1 METHWS
7 YFQWYG
13 RWQRDISFYVS
24 VSVSVSLSVS
34 LSLVSVYIYIYI
46 WGGGGGGGGI
56 CTFSRTR
63 LNKKPWG
70 KKEEHFFSSTEIRTR
85 DRWRDFSE
93 CSPFDQ
99 GALWETGPQL
109 SLYYPAF
116 TSQSDSFAPITFSF
130 IALISERGVIN
141 VIMPLVSQ
149 GIFTPSLVT
158 AGPAPHRSWRW
169 HRHKNRRKVARV
181 KQDLIVLV
189 SIQTKITLI

>member
-1 METHWS
+1 MGVGKET
-7 YFQWYG
+7 
-13 RWQRDISFYVS
+13 
-24 VSVSVSLSVS
+24 SLSMCLS
-34 LSLVSVYIYIYI
+34 LSLSLSLSLCLCLCLYIYIY
-46 WGGGGGGGGI
+46 GGGGGGI

-169 HRHKNRRKVARV
+169 HRHKNRRKVTRV
-181 KQDLIVLV
+181 KQDFNCSRLHSDKDHLD
-189 SIQTKITLI
+189 ITVMVDLA